1 VWSYDFVS
9 TRTRRGTSIRILN
22 VVDEF
27 TRVALGCRVAP
38 SIGARDVAAEL
49 AELFRRHGKPEII
62 RSDNGR
68 EFVATSL
75 LDFLAA
81 HKVRPVFIE
90 KGRPQ
95 QNAFVERFN
104 GTMRDEKLNGEEFD
118 SALEARVVL
127 QAWIT
132 EYNQLRPHRGLGMK
146 TPRQFADE
154 WRKGRA

>member
-1 VWSYDFVS
+1 
-9 TRTRRGTSIRILN
+9 
-22 VVDEF
+22 
-27 TRVALGCRVAP
+27 
-38 SIGARDVAAEL
+38 
-49 AELFRRHGKPEII
+49 
-62 RSDNGR
+62 
-68 EFVATSL
+68 
-75 LDFLAA
+75 
-81 HKVRPVFIE
+81 VFIE

-132 EYNQLRPHRGLGMK
+132 EYSQLRPHRGLGMK

-154 WRKGRA
+154 WMKGRK